1 MKHRYA
7 VIAFILSVML
17 ALFANI
23 FYTNYAQRQTEQK
36 FCGVMR
42 IFDAPTAPPTTAR
55 AKEIQERFHQL
66 RKGLS
71 C

>member
-1 MKHRYA
+1 MRHRYSA
-7 VIAFILSVML
+7 IALFLSVLL

-23 FYTNYAQRQTEQK
+23 FYTNHAQRQTEQK

-42 IFDAPTAPPTTAR
+42 IFDAPTAPPTTKR
-55 AKEIQERFHQL
+55 AKEIQDKFHQL